1 MKAIIMGDHIVTISD
16 TPTWVKEVV
25 EKQPECTYKK
35 QAY

>member
-25 EKQPECTYKK
+25 EKI
-35 QAY
+35 AGVHL

>member
-25 EKQPECTYKK
+25 EK
-35 QAY
+35 